1 MKICQYNEG
10 LAGAVSGEKLYPIGD
25 ALIQAGHLKPGHS
38 MLEVIERLA
47 NEPAAMKC
55 ARFAVQSGSSL
66 PLAQAKLLAPILN
79 PPAIWAAAA
88 NYKAHQAEMREK
100 MGSSDRSSLSKDE
113 LMAEFF
119 LKPVSS
125 IIGPGDTVVLPKISR
140 DVDFE
145 CELCAVIGKTARHVS
160 EEQALSLGAG
170 QAEHAQHQER
180 LRYLHRIGPMDR
192 HARRDR

>member
-1 MKICQYNEG
+1 
-10 LAGAVSGEKLYPIGD
+10 
-25 ALIQAGHLKPGHS
+25 

-47 NEPAAMKC
+47 NEPAAMKL
-55 ARFAVQSGSSL
+55 ARFATQTGPSL
-66 PLAQAKLLAPILN
+66 PLAQARLLAPVLN

-100 MGSSDRSSLSKDE
+100 MGSSDRSDLSKDE

-119 LKPVSS
+119 LKPASS
-125 IIGPGDTVVLPKISR
+125 IIGPGGTVILPRISK

-160 EEQALSLGAG
+160 EGEALDHVRS
-170 QAEHAQHQER
+170 EER
-180 LRYLHRIGPMDR
+180 RVGKECRSRWSPYH
-192 HARRDR
+192 

>member
-1 MKICQYNEG
+1 MKICHYNEG
-10 LAGAVSGEKLYPIGD
+10 LAGVVSGEKLYPIGD

-55 ARFAVQSGSSL
+55 VRFALQSGSSL

-88 NYKAHQAEMREK
+88 NSQAHQAEMREK
-100 MGSSDRSSLSKDE
+100 MGSSDRSTLSKDE

-119 LKPVSS
+119 LKPSSS
-125 IIGPGDTVVLPKISR
+125 IIGPGGPVVLPKVSR

-145 CELCAVIGKTARHVS
+145 CELCAVIGRPARHV
-160 EEQALSLGAG
+160 
-170 QAEHAQHQER
+170 AE
-180 LRYLHRIGPMDR
+180 DR
-192 HARRDR
+192 